1 MKIVLTEQQYKKII
15 NEEVKNRTLTFSI
28 FENIEKEIF
37 KNQPI
42 DLTEIKKLD
51 LLTEYKL
58 FNISDYHLK
67 LAFSEIKNKLNFM
80 GEQYLRRE
88 KFYRLLNPIIYL
100 NAYKEKRAND
110 AIYVNAN
117 VGILGDNGKIKNM
130 VVFLGKMDE
139 TNLEVAKE
147 KCKTDTVFIE
157 MAKRKVI
164 EKIKNKIF

>member
-1 MKIVLTEQQYKKII
+1 MKIILTETQLKNIVK
-15 NEEVKNRTLTFSI
+15 EEKNRTLTFSI
-28 FENIEKEIF
+28 FQNIEKEIF
-37 KNQPI
+37 KNQPV

-51 LLTEYKL
+51 LLKEYQL

-80 GEQYLRRE
+80 GEEYLRRE
-88 KFYRLLNPIIYL
+88 KFYRILNPIIYL

-130 VVFLGKMDE
+130 VVFLGKMEE
-139 TNLEVAKE
+139 TNLDVAKE

-164 EKIKNKIF
+164 EKIKKKIF

>member
-1 MKIVLTEQQYKKII
+1 MKIILTETQLKNIVK
-15 NEEVKNRTLTFSI
+15 EEKNRTLTFSI
-28 FENIEKEIF
+28 FQNIEKEIF
-37 KNQPI
+37 KNQPV

-51 LLTEYKL
+51 LLKEYQL

-80 GEQYLRRE
+80 GEEYLRRE
-88 KFYRLLNPIIYL
+88 KFYRILNPIIYL
-100 NAYKEKRAND
+100 NVYKEKRAND

-130 VVFLGKMDE
+130 VVFLGKMEE
-139 TNLEVAKE
+139 TNLDVAKE

-164 EKIKNKIF
+164 EKIKKKIF